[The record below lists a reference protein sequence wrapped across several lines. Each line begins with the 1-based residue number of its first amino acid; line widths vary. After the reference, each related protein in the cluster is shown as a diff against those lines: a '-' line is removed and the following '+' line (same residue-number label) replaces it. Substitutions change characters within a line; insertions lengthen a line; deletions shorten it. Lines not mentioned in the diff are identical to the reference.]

1 MALRSSYHFPQE
13 LIFEI
18 LSYLP
23 VKSLLRFCS
32 VCKSWL
38 SIISDQQFIDT
49 HLTNS
54 QKKPATL
61 VLDNDFDNVYVDTRE
76 ESVRLHVPPQ
86 RNGRARWMCS
96 CNGIVCLTEQYGNVM
111 YLWNPWTNHQLSKL
125 CSPKGRGDWDESAFM
140 FVYDSTCNDY
150 KLLRLTFCVLHTYY
164 YPPDRDYIANGL
176 VADLYSSKNGNFK
189 EINVPDNVKNIE
201 VRTNSKCFHDLKTG
215 VLYFEGSAAM
225 VFEAVDGSV
234 LSLWTLDDVCDDK
247 VAWTKKFNIEADV
260 KINCVFLHLGVGQFV
275 AKNDDGHI
283 FYDYKKKDV
292 KKLLSPAPVGQFNS
306 VVKYTESLVSLE
318 VFQGFELLT

>member
-23 VKSLLRFCS
+23 VISLLRFRS

-111 YLWNPWTNHQLSKL
+111 YLWNPWTNQLSKL
-125 CSPKGRGDWDESAFM
+125 CDPKGRGDWDESAF
-140 FVYDSTCNDY
+140 VIDGISQKRNCIE
-150 KLLRLTFCVLHTYY
+150 LTGTEGVHTYY
-164 YPPDRDYIANGL
+164 YPPNRDYIANGL
-176 VADLYSSKNGNFK
+176 VADLYSSKNGNFM

-215 VLYFEGSAAM
+215 VLYFEGMDELISFDLEKEVFGVYSYPFPDHVQHSKSNVLDFEGSAAM

-247 VAWTKKFNIEADV
+247 VSN
-260 KINCVFLHLGVGQFV
+260 
-275 AKNDDGHI
+275 
-283 FYDYKKKDV
+283 
-292 KKLLSPAPVGQFNS
+292 LSSRELFGSNS
-306 VVKYTESLVSLE
+306 SRAI
-318 VFQGFELLT
+318 

>member
-23 VKSLLRFCS
+23 VISLLRFRS

-61 VLDNDFDNVYVDTRE
+61 VLDNAFDNVYVDTRE
-76 ESVRLHVPPQ
+76 ESVRLHVPTQ

-111 YLWNPWTNHQLSKL
+111 YLWNPWTNQLSKL
-125 CSPKGRGDWDESAFM
+125 CDPKGRGDWDESAFV
-140 FVYDSTCNDY
+140 FVYDFTCMDELISFDLEKEVFGVYSYPFPDHVQHSKSN
-150 KLLRLTFCVLHTYY
+150 VL
-164 YPPDRDYIANGL
+164 D
-176 VADLYSSKNGNFK
+176 
-189 EINVPDNVKNIE
+189 
-201 VRTNSKCFHDLKTG
+201 
-215 VLYFEGSAAM
+215 FEGSAAM

-247 VAWTKKFNIEADV
+247 VSN
-260 KINCVFLHLGVGQFV
+260 
-275 AKNDDGHI
+275 
-283 FYDYKKKDV
+283 
-292 KKLLSPAPVGQFNS
+292 LSSRELFGSNS
-306 VVKYTESLVSLE
+306 SRAI
-318 VFQGFELLT
+318 